1 MIRRL
6 LALAVIGAVALSTVA
21 SASGSAAPRARS
33 AASWTV
39 KVTAPGHKPKARKR
53 WPVKIVAKTS
63 SGKAVSGTV
72 QYLFLFNGTVVSTR
86 SCLDVGTTPCKFR
99 GTYRDVLHFPARAI
113 GQSFTLQFV
122 VKSSLG
128 TKKINYP
135 ITVVK

>member
-1 MIRRL
+1 VIRSGSL
-6 LALAVIGAVALSTVA
+6 VALSCVLTL
-21 SASGSAAPRARS
+21 G
-33 AASWTV
+33 
-39 KVTAPGHKPKARKR
+39 VTAPALGSSAHSSARWTARMSVPTHTPKARKA

>member
-1 MIRRL
+1 MIKRL
-6 LALAVIGAVALSTVA
+6 LLLSLVGAAALAATTPAL
-21 SASGSAAPRARS
+21 GSAGPRAHS

-39 KVTAPGHKPKARKR
+39 KVTAPGHRPKARKR

-63 SGKAVSGTV
+63 SGRAVSGTV

-86 SCLDVGTTPCKFR
+86 SCLDVGTTPCRFR

-122 VKSSLG
+122 VKTSLG